1 MRFRVSSYYFGD
13 KGAVTK
19 QHTEEQDVIRRGPGL
34 DKCFT
39 FVKWNWSLMTENT
52 RRNMIRIVE
61 PIVR

>member
-1 MRFRVSSYYFGD
+1 MRFRVSSYYCGD

-19 QHTEEQDVIRRGPGL
+19 QHTEEQDVIRRGAGL

-39 FVKWNWSLMTENT
+39 FVKWNWSLMTEKT

-61 PIVR
+61 RIVR